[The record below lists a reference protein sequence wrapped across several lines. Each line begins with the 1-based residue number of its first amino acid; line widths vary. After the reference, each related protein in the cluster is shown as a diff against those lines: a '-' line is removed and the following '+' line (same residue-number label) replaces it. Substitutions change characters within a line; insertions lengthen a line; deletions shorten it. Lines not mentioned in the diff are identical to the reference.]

1 MVQLCNV
8 GVSGDGLRLFPLNIA
23 VFTQVLRIFAYIIN
37 YYMKRLF
44 ILGFLSFL
52 LLHSI
57 VAQDKVK
64 VACIG
69 NSVTYGF
76 KHEKPEETSYPVQL
90 GRMLGDEYDVRNFGH
105 SGATLLNKGHRPYTQ
120 QAVYNKVIEFV
131 PDIAIIH
138 LGLNDTDPRNWPNY
152 RDEFIPD
159 YISLIDTLRSLN
171 PDVKVWVCRMTP
183 IFHWHP
189 RFKSGTRDWFWQIQ
203 EAIEQVAETA
213 NVGLIDLHESL
224 YSRPDLMPDALHPD
238 PAGATLIANKVY
250 SAITNDCGG
259 LSLPAIY
266 SDNMVIQRDAPFV
279 VRGTADSSAE
289 VILTL
294 GHQKIRTKAAP
305 DGKWVA
311 EFKPLKADGKE
322 YTLTVKSGSK
332 EIEFNNIAVGEVW
345 LCSGQSNMEWM
356 LNRFSNCD
364 KYCAEA
370 ATKNIRLYDM
380 KARVITDNV
389 GWSIED
395 LENINNHNYYI
406 PTEWQP
412 INSNNAASFSAVAY
426 HFGAMLAD
434 SLGVPVGLIC
444 NAIGGAPAE
453 AFIDRKTLEHN
464 HQLVE
469 ILYNW
474 RNNDMIQ
481 DWCRGRA
488 SENLK
493 NATNSLQR
501 HPYEP
506 CFLYETGVAP
516 LVGYPIKGAIWYQ
529 GESNAHNVELHE
541 SIFPVLLESWRNA
554 WGYEFPFYFVQ
565 LSSINRPSW
574 PHFRDS
580 QRRLADRLSNCAMA
594 VSSDKGHPTNV
605 HPDGKQFVGERLAR
619 QALYRTYNCKNVV
632 PSGPVVRSAERKG
645 SKVILNF
652 DWADGLS
659 TSDGEPVRTFEIADS
674 NGLFYAADK
683 VVIKDSTIIISS
695 KKVKSP
701 VSLRYGW
708 QPYTTANI
716 VNGEGL
722 PLSTFVI
729 DIK

>member
-1 MVQLCNV
+1 
-8 GVSGDGLRLFPLNIA
+8 
-23 VFTQVLRIFAYIIN
+23 
-37 YYMKRLF
+37 MKRVLVIGLLSFLF
-44 ILGFLSFL
+44 IL
-52 LLHSI
+52 SI

-76 KHEKPEETSYPVQL
+76 KHENPSETSYPVQL
-90 GRMLGDEYDVRNFGH
+90 GRMLGGEYDVRNFGH

-120 QAVYNKVIEFV
+120 QAVYRKALEFA

-138 LGLNDTDPRNWPNY
+138 LGLNDTDPRNWPNH

-159 YISLIDTLRSLN
+159 YLSLIDTLRAVN
-171 PDVKVWVCRMTP
+171 PAVKVWICRMSP
-183 IFHWHP
+183 IFHWHS
-189 RFKSGTRDWFWQIQ
+189 RFKAGTRDWYWQIQ
-203 EAIEQVAETA
+203 LAIEKVAKVA
-213 NVGLIDLHESL
+213 NVGLIDLNEIL

-238 PAGATLIANKVY
+238 SYGATLIANKVF
-250 SAITNDCGG
+250 SAITGNCGG

-266 SDNMVIQRDAPFV
+266 SDNMIVQRDAPFL
-279 VRGTADSSAE
+279 VRGTANSFAE
-289 VILTL
+289 VTVSL
-294 GHQKIRTKAAP
+294 GRQKIRTTAAA
-305 DGKWVA
+305 DGKWQA

-322 YTLTVKSGSK
+322 YTLVVKSESQT
-332 EIEFNNIAVGEVW
+332 IEYRNIVVGEVW

-356 LNRFSNCD
+356 LNRFADCD
-364 KYCAEA
+364 RYCAEA

-380 KARVITDNV
+380 KPCVITDKDAWSVEELDNV
-389 GWSIED
+389 
-395 LENINNHNYYI
+395 NNHNYYI
-406 PTEWQP
+406 PTAWQQ
-412 INSNNAASFSAVAY
+412 INSSNAANFSAVAY

-453 AFIDRKTLEHN
+453 AFIDRKSLEHN
-464 HQLVE
+464 HQLVD

-474 RNNDMIQ
+474 RNNNMIQ

-541 SIFPVLLESWRNA
+541 AIFEQLLQSWRTA

-580 QRRLADRLSNCAMA
+580 QRRLAAKLSNCAMA

-619 QALYRTYNCKNVV
+619 QALYRTYGNRNVV
-632 PSGPVVRSAERKG
+632 PSGPVVHSAEHKG
-645 SKVILNF
+645 ARVTLLF
-652 DWADGLS
+652 DWADGMCS
-659 TSDGEPVRTFEIADS
+659 SDGEPIRTFEIAGEDS
-674 NGLFYAADK
+674 LFYPADDIT
-683 VVIKDSTIIISS
+683 VKDTTITISS
-695 KKVKSP
+695 KKVKTP
-701 VSLRYGW
+701 CCVRYGW
-708 QPYTTANI
+708 QPYTTANL
-716 VNGEGL
+716 VNSEGL
-722 PLSTFVI
+722 PSSTFEINV
-729 DIK
+729 K